1 MHPLLASAME
11 RMIAPMSSTP
21 FAPRI
26 RPSVSSFRRAAT
38 TAPAPRDWSVRSLN
52 EHGRMNWR
60 TTSGYH
66 RRSKGE
72 AAIGRSKRVS
82 GDALR
87 QVKIAVKVLNRIL
100 EIGRPIRVRGT

>member
-1 MHPLLASAME
+1 
-11 RMIAPMSSTP
+11 
-21 FAPRI
+21 
-26 RPSVSSFRRAAT
+26 
-38 TAPAPRDWSVRSLN
+38 
-52 EHGRMNWR
+52 MNWR
-60 TTSGYH
+60 TASGYH